1 MQEIT
6 VTYATQEHFEWLKGK
21 DRHITPSV
29 LKSKV
34 SDKQVLIVQIN
45 GQNIG
50 WLRFGF
56 LWDMVPFVCLV
67 SIEEEYRK
75 KSVGKKLVNYWEEEM
90 KQGNHKLVMTST
102 QADEEGQYFWR
113 KMGYHDMGAL
123 FELNGGPVEIFLL
136 KKINS

>member
-6 VTYATQEHFEWLKGK
+6 ITYATQEHFEWLEEK
-21 DRHITPSV
+21 DRHITPSM

-75 KSVGKKLVNYWEEEM
+75 KGVGKKLVNYWEEEM
-90 KQGNHKLVMTST
+90 KQDNHKLVMTST

-123 FELNGGPVEIFLL
+123 FELNDGPVEIFLL
-136 KKINS
+136 KKINN